1 MCLDCAE
8 WLGYVRWIFV
18 DVDPGMYYG
27 FWMFGGILNQGRKYD
42 SQLVKLKTRPFEVVS
57 YSSALERPALK
68 MIRHEPSLTSN
79 GIDSVEY
86 LPSDQLALDLF
97 GWTMNEQEIQD

>member
-27 FWMFGGILNQGRKYD
+27 FWMFGWILDQGRKYD

-79 GIDSVEY
+79 GTDFCRVPTI
-86 LPSDQLALDLF
+86 
-97 GWTMNEQEIQD
+97 